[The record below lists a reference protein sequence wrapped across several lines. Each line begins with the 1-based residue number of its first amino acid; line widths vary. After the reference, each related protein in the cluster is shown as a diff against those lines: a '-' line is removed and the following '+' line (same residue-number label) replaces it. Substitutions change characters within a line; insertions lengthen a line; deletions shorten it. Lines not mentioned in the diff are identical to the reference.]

1 MLCPLDPLLDPLSY
15 QVGQVAQNEAKM
27 QAQAQNLSQSEANLA
42 VILEV
47 WIEAADLSNSA
58 IC

>member
-1 MLCPLDPLLDPLSY
+1 MLCPLDPLLDPLSC
-15 QVGQVAQNEAKM
+15 QVGQVAQSEAKM
-27 QAQAQNLSQSEANLA
+27 QAQAQNLTQSEADLA

-47 WIEAADLSNSA
+47 WIEAAVLSISA